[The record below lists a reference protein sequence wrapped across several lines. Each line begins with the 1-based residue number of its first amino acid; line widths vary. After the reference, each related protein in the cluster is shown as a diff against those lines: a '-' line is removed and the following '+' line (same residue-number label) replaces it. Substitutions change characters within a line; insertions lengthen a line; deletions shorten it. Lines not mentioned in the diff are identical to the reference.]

1 MGGTP
6 LRVLYLAGFFPPD
19 VIAKRAGGIAATL
32 ASRGHRVTVITRWP
46 THLDGRSY
54 AAQEL
59 DAADGGLPAGVEVIR
74 LQAQER
80 RSAATWRRILSQ
92 VDFAARAALRAVR
105 LASGHDVVLAYTP
118 PPFIGLAAWLAAKLS
133 RRPLVLEVQDLY
145 PAQALALGVVRPGVV
160 TAVASAVERLLYR
173 GAERLVVVTE
183 GFREHALDVGA
194 DPSRLRMIPN
204 SCDVAAFRPDVE
216 PLPAPWDALAQ
227 EEPGPAGAANRP
239 CLTALFAGTVGLAQG
254 SEVILD
260 AAAAL
265 AHRPDIAFEV
275 WGGGARYPALREG
288 AHARGLGNVRF
299 GPAVSHRDMP
309 RVLAR
314 GDVLLLT
321 LHPDP
326 VFSRVLPSK
335 LSEYLA
341 MGRPVA
347 AAASGEVPRILQDAG
362 AGLAVAP
369 LDGAALARA
378 VAQLADDPALRSA
391 MGRRARALAEERF
404 PHERVSGAFAAV
416 VEEAAGAPD

>member
-6 LRVLYLAGFFPPD
+6 RRVLYLAGFFPPD

-54 AAQEL
+54 TAQEL
-59 DAADGGLPAGVEVIR
+59 EAADRDLPGGVDVIR

-92 VDFAARAALRAVR
+92 LDFAARAALRAVR
-105 LASGHDVVLAYTP
+105 LASRNDVVLAYTP
-118 PPFIGLAAWLAAKLS
+118 PPFIGPAAWLAAKLC

-145 PAQALALGVVRPGVV
+145 PAQALALGVVRPGMI
-160 TAVASAVERLLYR
+160 TAAAAAVERLLYR

-183 GFREHALDVGA
+183 GYREHAVGVGA
-194 DPSRLRMIPN
+194 DPSRIRVIPN
-204 SCDVAAFRPDVE
+204 SCDVDAFRPDVE
-216 PLPAPWDALAQ
+216 PLPSPWDALVQ
-227 EEPGPAGAANRP
+227 EGAGPAGATSR
-239 CLTALFAGTVGLAQG
+239 LRFTAVFAGTVGLAQG

-265 AHRPDIAFEV
+265 AHRPDIVCEV

-288 AHARGLGNVRF
+288 AAARGLGNVRF
-299 GPAVSHRDMP
+299 GPAVAHRDMP

-314 GDVLLLT
+314 GDVLVLT

-326 VFSRVLPSK
+326 VFTRVLPSK

-347 AAASGEVPRILQDAG
+347 AAASGEVARILERAG

-369 LDGAALARA
+369 LDGAGLAGA
-378 VAQLADDPALRSA
+378 VARLADDAALRSA

-404 PHERVSGAFAAV
+404 PHELVSGAFAAV
-416 VEEAAGAPD
+416 VEEAAAAPD